1 MGDDVAVGPEKLKLH
16 DEASLSGEVKL
27 LKEFDESKIVVSNN
41 EREKLGTP
49 HLVHSQETFLR
60 PSKTASGIF
69 IQA

>member
-27 LKEFDESKIVVSNN
+27 LKELDESKIVVSNN

-49 HLVHSQETFLR
+49 H
-60 PSKTASGIF
+60 
-69 IQA
+69 